1 MQTRPERVLEMAVH
15 GMLPKN
21 RLGRRLFNKLKI
33 YRGADHPHVAQNPA
47 GTSSDRA
54 LKRKDKTAFNQVT
67 SQMAENKNTIRT
79 TGRRKTAVA
88 GVRLLPGSGTITVN
102 DRSLEVYFPRDT
114 SRMRILEPFELTET
128 NGHYD
133 VIVSVRG
140 GGIAA
145 QADAVRHGISRA
157 LVTVSEALR
166 PALRKNGM
174 LTRDPREVERK
185 KYGRHKAR
193 KRPQYSKR

>member
-1 MQTRPERVLEMAVH
+1 
-15 GMLPKN
+15 
-21 RLGRRLFNKLKI
+21 
-33 YRGADHPHVAQNPA
+33 
-47 GTSSDRA
+47 
-54 LKRKDKTAFNQVT
+54 
-67 SQMAENKNTIRT
+67 MAEKKNIIWT

-88 GVRLLPGSGTITVN
+88 RVRMLPGSGTITIN
-102 DRSLEVYFPRDT
+102 TRTLEDYFPRPT
-114 SRMRILEPFELTET
+114 SRMRIMEPFEATET
-128 NGHYD
+128 VGQYD
-133 VIVSVRG
+133 VLVSVEG

-157 LVTVSEALR
+157 LITATETLR
-166 PALRKNGM
+166 PTLRKGGM

>member
-1 MQTRPERVLEMAVH
+1 
-15 GMLPKN
+15 
-21 RLGRRLFNKLKI
+21 
-33 YRGADHPHVAQNPA
+33 
-47 GTSSDRA
+47 
-54 LKRKDKTAFNQVT
+54 
-67 SQMAENKNTIRT
+67 MAEKKNIIWT

-88 GVRLLPGSGTITVN
+88 RVRMLPGSGTITVN
-102 DRSLEVYFPRDT
+102 ERTLEDYFPRPT
-114 SRMRILEPFELTET
+114 SRMRIMEPFEATET
-128 NGHYD
+128 VGQYD
-133 VIVSVRG
+133 VLVSVEG

-157 LVTVSEALR
+157 LINATETLR
-166 PALRKNGM
+166 PTLRKGGM

>member
-1 MQTRPERVLEMAVH
+1 LIADGRTIMADK
-15 GMLPKN
+15 KN
-21 RLGRRLFNKLKI
+21 
-33 YRGADHPHVAQNPA
+33 V
-47 GTSSDRA
+47 
-54 LKRKDKTAFNQVT
+54 
-67 SQMAENKNTIRT
+67 IRT

-88 GVRLLPGSGTITVN
+88 SVRLSPGTGAIAVN
-102 DRSLEVYFPRDT
+102 DRSLEDYFPRDT
-114 SRMRILEPFELTET
+114 ARMRILEPFEVTET
-128 NGHYD
+128 AGQYD
-133 VIVSVRG
+133 AIVTVRG
-140 GGIAA
+140 GGSSA

-157 LVTVSEALR
+157 LVAASEDTR